1 MENSL
6 ATAAAARAI
15 PATPVV
21 TRGAPGKSVGAAQ
34 SALRV
39 LQFAIEQPDPWT
51 ATEAARALALNPST
65 CFNIVRTLVGA
76 DFLEAVPESKRY
88 MVGATLV
95 GLAHRLTER
104 SRDFSIVRPAMQAL
118 ADRYKVTVTLWH
130 RYSPTRM
137 ELLTVASCNNSVN
150 IQMPVGQ
157 RLPLLVGGMGR
168 VMALQ
173 GGLSDEQRRAAFDQ
187 VHWQRPLAFTA
198 FMAQAREAKRA
209 GWGVDDGYMNRS
221 VTAVGVP
228 VVTAGADAVEY
239 VCSATMFRHQ
249 YADVALRDLGK
260 ALKPIAA
267 AVARLLDKPD

>member
-1 MENSL
+1 MENL
-6 ATAAAARAI
+6 LPEPAAVSPPRS
-15 PATPVV
+15 P
-21 TRGAPGKSVGAAQ
+21 RSAPGKSVGAAHN
-34 SALRV
+34 ALRIV
-39 LQFAIEQPDPWT
+39 QFAIDQPAPWT

-76 DFLEAVPESKRY
+76 DFLEAGADSKRY
-88 MVGATLV
+88 TVGATLV
-95 GLAHRLTER
+95 GLAHRLTAR
-104 SRDFSIVRPAMQAL
+104 ARDFSAIRPAMQAL
-118 ADRYKVTVTLWH
+118 ADRYKLTVTLWRRH
-130 RYSPTRM
+130 SPTRM
-137 ELLTVASCNNSVN
+137 ELLVVASCNTAVN

-168 VMALQ
+168 VMALE
-173 GGLSDEQRRAAFDQ
+173 GGLSDEERRAAFAQ
-187 VHWQRPLAFTA
+187 VHWQRPLTYPA

-228 VVTAGADAVEY
+228 VRARGAAEVEY

-249 YADVALRDLGK
+249 YASVTLGDLGK

-267 AVARLLDKPD
+267 SVARILNERD